1 MEGKSAA
8 TFTQQENPNFREKF
22 PHFISGVGI
31 KTFEFKTPHRLGSTT
46 HIMCEL
52 EPHFLADLCV
62 CVCFPSFS
70 FLGFYTLKKLLKI
83 SLEIFEKCHLR
94 KLFKAFHLSLVFRGV
109 PRPLVTVGICLI
121 IKFCLLK
128 GVCYFCLLPL
138 EVPILC
144 HSTVSLAPPPS
155 KPQ

>member
-22 PHFISGVGI
+22 SHFISGVGI

-62 CVCFPSFS
+62 CVFP
-70 FLGFYTLKKLLKI
+70 FLLFFGFLYLKKTPKDKSGNI
-83 SLEIFEKCHLR
+83 
-94 KLFKAFHLSLVFRGV
+94 
-109 PRPLVTVGICLI
+109 
-121 IKFCLLK
+121 
-128 GVCYFCLLPL
+128 
-138 EVPILC
+138 
-144 HSTVSLAPPPS
+144 
-155 KPQ
+155 